1 MAEAT
6 TAARSSSADYDDNK
20 KLFLGC
26 FIALI
31 ATAFG
36 FIIRALIID
45 DWGADFNLTETQ
57 KGELLGVG
65 LWPFA
70 ISIIV
75 FSLIIDRIGYRNA
88 MIFGL
93 VCHVVSAVVTIFASG
108 YWMLYIGT
116 FIVALGNGTVEA
128 YINPVVA
135 TIFHKDKTK
144 WLNILHAGWPGGL
157 VLGGILTIAL
167 GDAMDWQIKV
177 ALIFIPTV
185 IYAVMLWRE
194 MFPVQERVAADVP
207 YKDMLAEVGII
218 GALICTGLIT
228 IEIGRVF
235 ELSMVLVFVIVVVL
249 TGIYGWYSRSLGR
262 PLFIL
267 FLLIMMPLATT
278 ELGVDSWIT
287 DLMTPEFGNNAG
299 WVLVY
304 TSAIMMVLRFY
315 AGPIVH
321 KLSPL
326 GLLATC
332 AAIAAVGLFFLSQA
346 TGIMILVAATFY
358 GVGKTFFWPTTLGVV
373 SEQFPRGGALT
384 LNAIAGVGM
393 LAVGIVGNPFLGNFQ
408 DSAVDANLA
417 KYDADNNTALH
428 ETYVTEKKQGVFG
441 AYMALNQEAL
451 EAAPEADQE
460 AVAEVQAV
468 AKKDALKTVA
478 IFPVIML
485 LCYLALIFYFRSK
498 GGYKAVELA
507 GKGGGEEM

>member
-1 MAEAT
+1 MTDTSSAEAQGLNHHDK
-6 TAARSSSADYDDNK
+6 R
-20 KLFLGC
+20 LFWGC
-26 FIALI
+26 FIALV

-36 FIIRALIID
+36 FIIRALIIN

-93 VCHVVSAVVTIFASG
+93 VCHIASAIVTIFADG

-135 TIFHKDKTK
+135 TLFSKEKTK

-167 GDAMDWQIKV
+167 GLNVSWQVKV
-177 ALIFIPTV
+177 GLLLIPTI
-185 IYAVMLWRE
+185 IYGAMLWNE
-194 MFPVQERVAADVP
+194 KFPVQERVAAGVP
-207 YKDMLAEVGII
+207 YRDMLAEVGIA
-218 GALICTGLIT
+218 GALICTALIM

-235 ELSMVLVFVIVVVL
+235 ALSYWL
-249 TGIYGWYSRSLGR
+249 TGIIIVVLVAIYGYYTRSFGR
-262 PLFIL
+262 PLF
-267 FLLIMMPLATT
+267 LLMLIIMMPLAIT

-287 DLMTPEFGNNAG
+287 DLMTPEFSGLGISPG

-315 AGPIVH
+315 AGHIV
-321 KLSPL
+321 KRISPL
-326 GLLATC
+326 GLLAAS
-332 AAIAAVGLFFLSQA
+332 AAIAATGLFLLSGA
-346 TGIMILVAATFY
+346 TGFAILLAATLY
-358 GVGKTFFWPTTLGVV
+358 GLGKTFFWPTSLGVV
-373 SEQFPRGGALT
+373 AEQFPRGGALT

-393 LAVGIVGNPFLGNFQ
+393 LAVGVVGNPFLGYFQ
-408 DSAVDANLA
+408 DTAVNSNLVA
-417 KYDADNNTALH
+417 YDEANNTSLH
-428 ETYVTEKKQGVFG
+428 DSYVTLQKTGVFG
-441 AYMALNQEAL
+441 RYEAL
-451 EAAPEADQE
+451 DGDAVAQASEADR
-460 AVAEVQAV
+460 AAISEVQSA

-478 IFPVIML
+478 IFPIFML
-485 LCYLALIFYFRSK
+485 LCYLGLIFYFRSK
-498 GGYKAVELA
+498 GGYRPVQLNE
-507 GKGGGEEM
+507 

>member
-6 TAARSSSADYDDNK
+6 TAARSSSADYDHNK

-75 FSLIIDRIGYRNA
+75 FSLIIDKIGYRNA

-93 VCHVVSAVVTIFASG
+93 VCHVVSAVVTIFADS
-108 YWMLYIGT
+108 YWMLYVGT

-128 YINPVVA
+128 YINPIVA
-135 TIFHKDKTK
+135 TIFRKDKTK

-167 GDAMDWQIKV
+167 GDAMDWRIKV

-194 MFPVQERVAADVP
+194 TFPVQERVAADVP
-207 YKDMLAEVGII
+207 YKDMLAEVGIV

-235 ELSMVLVFVIVVVL
+235 ELSTVLIIVIVVFFPQ
-249 TGIYGWYSRSLGR
+249 GIL
-262 PLFIL
+262 
-267 FLLIMMPLATT
+267 
-278 ELGVDSWIT
+278 
-287 DLMTPEFGNNAG
+287 G
-299 WVLVY
+299 WVRE
-304 TSAIMMVLRFY
+304 RF
-315 AGPIVH
+315 PER
-321 KLSPL
+321 
-326 GLLATC
+326 
-332 AAIAAVGLFFLSQA
+332 F
-346 TGIMILVAATFY
+346 GIRV
-358 GVGKTFFWPTTLGVV
+358 
-373 SEQFPRGGALT
+373 
-384 LNAIAGVGM
+384 
-393 LAVGIVGNPFLGNFQ
+393 
-408 DSAVDANLA
+408 
-417 KYDADNNTALH
+417 
-428 ETYVTEKKQGVFG
+428 
-441 AYMALNQEAL
+441 
-451 EAAPEADQE
+451 EAAPDDAD
-460 AVAEVQAV
+460 A
-468 AKKDALKTVA
+468 
-478 IFPVIML
+478 
-485 LCYLALIFYFRSK
+485 R
-498 GGYKAVELA
+498 
-507 GKGGGEEM
+507 